1 MSLTGQVGRNTLI
14 QVVGKI
20 LGTILGLIVIG
31 LLTRY
36 LGTEGY
42 GQYTTIIAYL
52 GFFSVIADLGL
63 YLIVLRE
70 ISKKDAEPEKIL
82 GNVITLRI
90 IFAVL
95 ILGVGAIVAF
105 FLDYPPVVKWGIL
118 LGTINFVF
126 VALTGVLTSIFQ
138 KFLKM
143 YKVIFGEIFGRLV
156 LLVFTLIFI
165 GLKLNLIF
173 IILSVILG
181 SFANFFLVYRM
192 AVKYVPI
199 RFLFDFSYW
208 KYILKETWPLA
219 ISVIL
224 NLIYF
229 KIDTVI
235 LSLMKPAADVG
246 LYGAS
251 YKILE
256 VLVTLPNMFVG
267 LILPLLTYY
276 AFLNREKFI
285 EIFRRAF
292 DFLILV
298 TVPLVTGGFL
308 LAKPLILLVGGQDF
322 AKAVPIFQILIF
334 AVGCLFL
341 GSLSGHTIVAI
352 NKQRNMVWG
361 YLTVAALGLVLYL
374 ILIPPFSYIGA
385 AVGTVT
391 TEFTI
396 AAIGYYIILKTMK
409 FALPYKIFAKSIIAS
424 AVMAG
429 FLYAASGFNLIIQLV
444 VGAVI
449 YIGISYVLKSF
460 SKDEVLSIIKIREE
474 EKNHVE

>member
-14 QVVGKI
+14 QVLGKI
-20 LGTILGLIVIG
+20 LGTALGLIVVG

-36 LGTEGY
+36 LGTQGY
-42 GQYTTIIAYL
+42 GQYTTVIAYL

-70 ISKKDAEPEKIL
+70 ISKKDANPEKVL
-82 GNVITLRI
+82 GNVFTLRV

-95 ILGVGAIVAF
+95 ILGVGAGLAF
-105 FLDYPPVVKWGIL
+105 FLKYPSIVKWGIL
-118 LGTINFVF
+118 LGTVNFVF

-143 YKVIFGEIFGRLV
+143 YKVIFGEILGRIV
-156 LLVFTLIFI
+156 LLIFTLVFI

-173 IILSVILG
+173 IILSVIFG

-192 AVKYVPI
+192 AAKYVPI
-199 RFLFDFSYW
+199 RLLFDFAYW

-251 YKILE
+251 YKVLE

-267 LILPLLTYY
+267 LILPLLAYY
-276 AFLNREKFI
+276 AFLNREKFT

-298 TVPLVTGGFL
+298 TIPLVTGGFI
-308 LAKPLILLVGGQDF
+308 LAKPLILLIGGPDF
-322 AKAVPIFQILIF
+322 AKAAPIFQILIF

-341 GSLSGHTIVAI
+341 GSLSGHAIVAI
-352 NKQRNMVWG
+352 NKQRKMVWG
-361 YLTVAALGLVLYL
+361 YLTVAILGLGLYF
-374 ILIPPFSYIGA
+374 ILIPRFSYIGA
-385 AVGTVT
+385 AIGTVV

-409 FALPYKIFAKSIIAS
+409 FSLPYKIFIKSIIAS
-424 AVMAG
+424 LVMAG
-429 FLYAASGFNLIIQLV
+429 FLAAARGFNLVILLV
-444 VGAVI
+444 IGIVI
-449 YIGISYVLKSF
+449 YLGVSYVLKSF

-474 EKNHVE
+474 EKNNAG

>member
-14 QVVGKI
+14 QVLGKM
-20 LGTILGLIVIG
+20 LGTALGLVVVG

-36 LGTEGY
+36 LGTQGY
-42 GQYTTIIAYL
+42 GQYTTVIAYL

-70 ISKKDAEPEKIL
+70 ISKKDAQPEKVL
-82 GNVITLRI
+82 GNVFSLRV

-95 ILGVGAIVAF
+95 ILGIGAVLAF
-105 FLDYPPVVKWGIL
+105 FLNYPSIVKWAIL
-118 LGTINFVF
+118 LGVVNFVF
-126 VALTGVLTSIFQ
+126 VALTGVLTGIFQ

-143 YKVIFGEIFGRLV
+143 YKVIFGEILGRIV

-181 SFANFFLVYRM
+181 SGANFILVYRM

-199 RFLFDFSYW
+199 RFLFDFAYW

-251 YKILE
+251 YKVLE

-276 AFLNREKFI
+276 AFSNQEKFT

-292 DFLILV
+292 DFLVLV
-298 TVPLVTGGFL
+298 TVPLVAGGFI
-308 LAKPLILLVGGQDF
+308 LAKPLILLIGGQDF
-322 AKAVPIFQILIF
+322 AKAAPIFQILIF

-341 GSLSGHTIVAI
+341 GSLSGHAIVAI
-352 NKQRNMVWG
+352 NKQRKMVWG
-361 YLTVAALGLVLYL
+361 YLTVAVLGLGLYF
-374 ILIPPFSYIGA
+374 ILIPLFSYIGA
-385 AVGTVT
+385 AIGTVI

-409 FALPYKIFAKSIIAS
+409 FKLPYKIFIKSLVAS
-424 AVMAG
+424 LVMVG
-429 FLYAASGFNLIIQLV
+429 FLYAAKDFNIIIQLV

-449 YIGISYVLKSF
+449 YLGVSYVLKSF

-474 EKNHVE
+474 EKEHVG